1 MTRKEQK
8 EERKQAILMTALKLF
23 VEHGYYD
30 TKITDIAEA
39 VPMSTGLLFHYFE
52 SKEEL
57 YTELVRMGA
66 QATASFGGQGAPKA
80 NSDLSEQVTEK
91 NTIENDKS
99 VMSGETKQQIEIT
112 PDIYFTKFLEGLFAY
127 SKAQPWV
134 FNMFVLMGQA
144 RRSGMPEEA
153 RKLALSVSA
162 IDSSAKMIEAG
173 QKMGVFREGDA
184 KLLSTCFWA
193 TVQGIMEEM
202 AVNKELAAPDPEWIV
217 AILKK

>member
-8 EERKQAILMTALKLF
+8 EERRKTILMTALKLF
-23 VEHGYYD
+23 VERGYYD
-30 TKITDIAEA
+30 TKITDIAGA

-57 YTELVRMGA
+57 YLELVKMGA
-66 QATASFGGQGAPKA
+66 AATASFGKSDAPA
-80 NSDLSEQVTEK
+80 QPASNDLPNQSAVSSNSTE
-91 NTIENDKS
+91 IS
-99 VMSGETKQQIEIT
+99 
-112 PDIYFTKFLEGLFAY
+112 PDAYFLGFLRGLFAY

-144 RRSGMPEEA
+144 RRVGMPEEA

-162 IDSSAKMIEAG
+162 IDSSAKIIEKG
-173 QKMGVFREGDA
+173 QSLGIFREGDA
-184 KLLSTCFWA
+184 RLLSTCFWA

-202 AVNKELAAPDPEWIV
+202 SINKELPVPDPEWIV
-217 AILKK
+217 AILRKNV

>member
-8 EERKQAILMTALKLF
+8 EERKQTILMTALKLF
-23 VEHGYYD
+23 VERGYYD

-57 YTELVRMGA
+57 YTELVRMGS
-66 QATASFGGQGAPKA
+66 QASAAFGRPDSSNASQDK
-80 NSDLSEQVTEK
+80 
-91 NTIENDKS
+91 DKS
-99 VMSGETKQQIEIT
+99 IT
-112 PDIYFTKFLEGLFAY
+112 PEDIISPDIYFINFLEGLFAY

-153 RKLALSVSA
+153 RNLALSVSA
-162 IDSSAKMIEAG
+162 IDSSAKLIELG

-202 AVNKELAAPDPEWIV
+202 AIDKELQAPDPEWIV

>member
-1 MTRKEQK
+1 
-8 EERKQAILMTALKLF
+8 
-23 VEHGYYD
+23 
-30 TKITDIAEA
+30 
-39 VPMSTGLLFHYFE
+39 
-52 SKEEL
+52 
-57 YTELVRMGA
+57 
-66 QATASFGGQGAPKA
+66 
-80 NSDLSEQVTEK
+80 
-91 NTIENDKS
+91 
-99 VMSGETKQQIEIT
+99 MSGEKKQQIEIT

>member
-8 EERKQAILMTALKLF
+8 EERRQAILMTALTLF
-23 VEHGYYD
+23 VERGYYD

-52 SKEEL
+52 SKEVL
-57 YTELVRMGA
+57 FTELVKMGA
-66 QATASFGGQGAPKA
+66 QATAAFGGQAKDESGAKGQESPQAKTQE
-80 NSDLSEQVTEK
+80 NGGIQVP
-91 NTIENDKS
+91 
-99 VMSGETKQQIEIT
+99 

-127 SKAQPWV
+127 TKAQPWV

-144 RRSGMPEEA
+144 RRAGMPEEA
-153 RKLALSVSA
+153 RRIALSVSA

-173 QKMGVFREGDA
+173 QKMGVFRAGDA

-202 AVNKELAAPDPEWIV
+202 AVNKELQAPDPEWIV
-217 AILKK
+217 AILRK

>member
-1 MTRKEQK
+1 M
-8 EERKQAILMTALKLF
+8 
-23 VEHGYYD
+23 
-30 TKITDIAEA
+30 
-39 VPMSTGLLFHYFE
+39 
-52 SKEEL
+52 
-57 YTELVRMGA
+57 
-66 QATASFGGQGAPKA
+66 
-80 NSDLSEQVTEK
+80 
-91 NTIENDKS
+91 
-99 VMSGETKQQIEIT
+99 
-112 PDIYFTKFLEGLFAY
+112 
-127 SKAQPWV
+127 

-193 TVQGIMEEM
+193 TVQSIMEEM

>member
-8 EERKQAILMTALKLF
+8 EERKQAILMTALTLF
-23 VEHGYYD
+23 VERGYYD

-66 QATASFGGQGAPKA
+66 QATASFGNQG
-80 NSDLSEQVTEK
+80 NS
-91 NTIENDKS
+91 NT
-99 VMSGETKQQIEIT
+99 EIT

-202 AVNKELAAPDPEWIV
+202 AVNKELAEPDPEWIV